1 MQLNERKLINAFKA
15 SYFAS
20 SFLFFTII
28 TNHCVFSQSIT
39 RSTIGTQG
47 SSVSNDGMSL
57 QQTVGQP
64 ALVNNVNVE
73 QTGLRQGFHQPITFI
88 EEQNDLNVNL
98 YPNPNQGDFSFIVNE
113 ASDAS
118 ISYQLFDQQ
127 GKLLFQNTA
136 LTNELTPVSIQ
147 NPSPGMYHLKVTSG
161 LKTSSFK
168 INVIQ

>member
-1 MQLNERKLINAFKA
+1 MICVN
-15 SYFAS
+15 
-20 SFLFFTII
+20 FTSAQ
-28 TNHCVFSQSIT
+28 TIT
-39 RSTIGTQG
+39 RSTIGSLG
-47 SSVSNDGMSL
+47 SSASNDGISI

-64 ALVNNVNVE
+64 ALVNSVNVNE
-73 QTGLRQGFHQPITFI
+73 TGLRQGFHQPITFI

-113 ASDAS
+113 VSDAS
-118 ISYQLFDQQ
+118 ISYLLFDQQ

-136 LTNELTPVSIQ
+136 LSNALTPVSIQ